1 MNDHSFLISV
11 IYSCVAGTLGTGLGG
26 LLAYGIK
33 PSNTKMLSLLMSFS
47 AGVMLAVVIFSL
59 VPESLE
65 MTTVW
70 VMILFL
76 AIGVCFMMFCENIIP
91 HTHATQTE
99 RLSWLLFFGIA
110 MHNIPEGLAIG
121 AGMNTQDNFGIML
134 ALLIML
140 HNIPEGLAMSL
151 PLRVSG
157 KNPVPMAL
165 LAGLPT
171 VLGAA
176 VGKLLGGISAEW
188 IGCSLAFAGGAMAY
202 LSIMDLIPESASVG
216 GYKKTLL
223 SALIGL
229 AAGFLLITVI

>member
-1 MNDHSFLISV
+1 MNDHTFLISV
-11 IYSCVAGTLGTGLGG
+11 LYSCIAGTLGTGLGG

-33 PSNTKMLSLLMSFS
+33 PSNTKLLSLLMSFS

-70 VMILFL
+70 IMMFFIAVG
-76 AIGVCFMMFCENIIP
+76 AVFMMFCENIIP

-151 PLRVSG
+151 PLRLSG

-171 VLGAA
+171 VVGAA
-176 VGKLLGGISAEW
+176 LGKLLGGISAAW
-188 IGCSLAFAGGAMAY
+188 IGGSLAFAGGAMAY
-202 LSIMDLIPESASVG
+202 LSIMDLIPESASVS
-216 GYKKTLL
+216 GYKQTLL
-223 SALIGL
+223 AALAGL
-229 AAGFLLITVI
+229 IAGFILVTII